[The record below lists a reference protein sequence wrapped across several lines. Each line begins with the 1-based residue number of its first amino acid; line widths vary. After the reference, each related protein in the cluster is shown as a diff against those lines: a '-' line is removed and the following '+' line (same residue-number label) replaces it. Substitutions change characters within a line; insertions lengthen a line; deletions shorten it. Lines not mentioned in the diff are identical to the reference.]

1 MSYYNQGYGQNPGGG
16 GGGGASSL
24 QFYPSSYSNVS
35 GHTTPSQAS
44 YGGYGSGNTPSGY
57 SGYGAG
63 SSAAFGAGPGMA
75 GVSGRMGESG
85 GLRTGW
91 LAAFGTEG
99 YDGEPGLM
107 EELGVNFGHIKTK
120 VSTYIH
126 ISSLRT
132 WSARY
137 WLAGK
142 RIIITNLINSLQ
154 TIAVLNPWTRPS
166 PHIMDDSDLYGGL
179 LFLVL
184 YGTFLALSGKFFYGY
199 IYGIAL
205 FGSMALHWMFALM
218 TPPIDPADSDHQ
230 MAQAQRDHGDGST
243 SRAHGSGQ
251 GHGGHFSST
260 LTYSRSAS
268 VLGYCFLPLVFT
280 ALFGVALPMDTAVGY
295 FMTAC
300 AVGWCTFSS
309 SGLFV
314 SVGRMKGMRGL
325 VAYPLAL
332 FYVGF
337 GIMGI
342 FSSRGS
348 GMLEG
353 KVL

>member
-1 MSYYNQGYGQNPGGG
+1 MSYYNQPYGQP
-16 GGGGASSL
+16 GGASSSNL
-24 QFYPSSYSNVS
+24 QFFPSSYTSVS

-44 YGGYGSGNTPSGY
+44 YGGYGAGNAASAYP
-57 SGYGAG
+57 GYGAG
-63 SSAAFGAGPGMA
+63 SATGGFGVGGPSPGMP
-75 GVSGRMGESG
+75 GVSGRMGDSG

-99 YDGEPGLM
+99 YEGEPGLM
-107 EELGVNFGHIKTK
+107 EELGFNFSHIKTK
-120 VSTYIH
+120 T
-126 ISSLRT
+126 LT
-132 WSARY
+132 
-137 WLAGK
+137 
-142 RIIITNLINSLQ
+142 
-154 TIAVLNPWTRPS
+154 VLNPWTRPS

-205 FGSMALHWMFALM
+205 FGSIALHWMFALM
-218 TPPIDPADSDHQ
+218 TPPLDPNDSDQ
-230 MAQAQRDHGDGST
+230 MAQAQRDHHAGHGGS
-243 SRAHGSGQ
+243 S
-251 GHGGHFSST
+251 GGHFSST

-280 ALFGVALPMDTAVGY
+280 ALFGVLLPMDSAMGYVLTA
-295 FMTAC
+295 A
-300 AVGWCTFSS
+300 AVGWCTYSS
-309 SGLFV
+309 SGMFV

-332 FYVGF
+332 FYLGF

-348 GMLEG
+348 GPLQG
-353 KVL
+353 KVM

>member
-1 MSYYNQGYGQNPGGG
+1 MSYFNQPYGAGAGA
-16 GGGGASSL
+16 GGAASNL

-44 YGGYGSGNTPSGY
+44 YGGYGGTSNTASAYP
-57 SGYGAG
+57 GYGAG
-63 SSAAFGAGPGMA
+63 SSGGFGGGTGMQ
-75 GVSGRMGESG
+75 GVSGRMGDSG

-99 YDGEPGLM
+99 YEGEPGLM

-120 VSTYIH
+120 T
-126 ISSLRT
+126 LT
-132 WSARY
+132 
-137 WLAGK
+137 
-142 RIIITNLINSLQ
+142 
-154 TIAVLNPWTRPS
+154 VLNPWTRPS

-179 LFLVL
+179 LFLIL

-205 FGSMALHWMFALM
+205 FGSIALHWMFALM
-218 TPPIDPADSDHQ
+218 TPPIDPNDSDQ
-230 MAQAQRDHGDGST
+230 MAQAQRDHGQGPGG
-243 SRAHGSGQ
+243 R

-280 ALFGVALPMDTAVGY
+280 SLFGVLLPMDTAMGY
-295 FMTAC
+295 IMTAM
-300 AVGWCTFSS
+300 AVGWSTFSS
-309 SGLFV
+309 SGMFV

-332 FYVGF
+332 FYSGF